1 MTTQTNIFKR
11 FITAMKT
18 RKKNPDW
25 ARVEEP
31 DQIARP
37 AMYAIFGVLIAGF
50 SMLTAF
56 IIVMTNDPILLIA
69 QFLSSFGSD
78 FASVYAAFGA
88 AVIALCDLFVATLF
102 MLLAPADNDDVV
114 EMISDLDANV
124 QERIVEMEQSFNEK
138 LEAIKR
144 EA

>member
-1 MTTQTNIFKR
+1 MTTQTNPLKR
-11 FITAMKT
+11 FFASVKT

-37 AMYAIFGVLIAGF
+37 AMYAIFGVLITGF

-56 IIVMTNDPILLIA
+56 IVMTNDPIVLIA
-69 QFLSSFGSD
+69 GFLSSFGSD

-88 AVIALCDLFVATLF
+88 ALIALCDLFVATLF

-114 EMISDLDANV
+114 EMISDLDANI
-124 QERIVEMEQSFNEK
+124 QERIVELENNFNERIDRV
-138 LEAIKR
+138 EANS
-144 EA
+144 